1 MKRPKKLR
9 LSREAIR
16 ILSSAT
22 LRIVDGGGR
31 DPLPSNIDTAC
42 CNGETEIDCPSEKQ
56 PD

>member
-1 MKRPKKLR
+1 MKRHKKLR

-16 ILSSAT
+16 ILSSAR

-42 CNGETEIDCPSEKQ
+42 CNGDTEIDCPSGKQ

>member
-31 DPLPSNIDTAC
+31 EPLPSNIDTAC